1 MEAMNALNRSVPVTL
16 VLVVL
21 AGSGPFLDSTPLAT
35 ELRAQVPP
43 VVGAELPAQ
52 GEVWFELVPT
62 FESWSEQFALG
73 SDSVSDGAREPLYS
87 DHEGPLAER
96 LYPGPGPL
104 AADLNQGA
112 DSLGYAPL
120 DPSDVSLGDLDF
132 GSLTARRTSLP
143 LRAMAGVTPR
153 VALALGV
160 EFVQTKS
167 ETTFRYDSA
176 AASVAPASAALP
188 EGSAYLEDLSSARET
203 LESQLQGGELSSE
216 QEAAAMALLEQSGAF
231 AAVLQRRLEG
241 AGLLPLAGSAA
252 GDAMA
257 GRASE
262 IRTGFQDFE
271 IEAPA
276 LGLSATSTRAALDEL
291 FTGPFLSAEAL
302 GSTDHGLQPVRFEA
316 GLRVGVLDSYPDGAT
331 AADSAA
337 TEDPG
342 LRLRTTVGFRAW
354 WPMGEPDAAPFFT
367 PSVFLDTPAGNGA
380 RLLEATLYQDLAY
393 GPLELSAAV
402 AFGKRLRDE
411 LTLRVRAPDR
421 PFALAG
427 TELVLERDPG
437 DYVWLRA
444 SPRLA
449 INSSL
454 SLGGEYAYWNV
465 GETTYRVSGAGSG
478 GSEGDSAD
486 PLGLETAETRH
497 DVGIGVYYTASGP
510 APGPGARPVEV
521 AFTYRLAVAGS
532 GGQTPSPNV
541 IGVRLRVPVGLF

>member
-1 MEAMNALNRSVPVTL
+1 MEAMNAPNRSVPVVL
-16 VLVVL
+16 VLCLL
-21 AGSGPFLDSTPLAT
+21 AGTGPTLDSTPLASQ
-35 ELRAQVPP
+35 LRAQVPP
-43 VVGAELPAQ
+43 AVGAELPRQ

-73 SDSVSDGAREPLYS
+73 SDSVGDGAREPLYS
-87 DHEGPLAER
+87 DYDGPLAER
-96 LYPGPGPL
+96 LYPGAGPL
-104 AADLNQGA
+104 ATALNQGA
-112 DSLGYAPL
+112 DSLGYSPL
-120 DPSDVSLGDLDF
+120 DPSDVALGDLDF

-143 LRAMAGVTPR
+143 LRAVAGVTTR
-153 VALALGV
+153 IALELGV
-160 EFVQTKS
+160 DFVQTKS
-167 ETTFRYDSA
+167 ETTFGYDSA

-188 EGSAYLEDLSSARET
+188 EGSTYLEDLSSARET
-203 LESQLQGGELSSE
+203 LESQLQGGELTSE
-216 QEAAAMALLEQSGAF
+216 QEDAAMALLEQSGAF
-231 AAVLQRRLEG
+231 ATVLQRRLED

-291 FTGPFLSAEAL
+291 FTGSFLAAEAL
-302 GSTDHGLQPVRFEA
+302 GSTDHGLQPARFEA
-316 GLRVGVLDSYPDGAT
+316 GVRVGVLDTYPAGTADG
-331 AADSAA
+331 DSAA
-337 TEDPG
+337 TADPG
-342 LRLRTTVGFRAW
+342 LRLRTTLGFRAR
-354 WPMGEPDAAPFFT
+354 WPVGEPDAAPFFT
-367 PSVFLDTPAGNGA
+367 PSVFLDTPAGSGA
-380 RLLEATLYQDLAY
+380 RVLEGALYQDVAY
-393 GPLELSAAV
+393 GPLRLSAAA
-402 AFGKRLRDE
+402 AFGKRLQDE
-411 LTLRVRAPDR
+411 LTLRLQAPDR
-421 PFALAG
+421 PFALTG
-427 TELVLERDPG
+427 TRVEVERDPG
-437 DYVWLRA
+437 DYLWLRA

-449 INSSL
+449 INSSV

-465 GETTYRVSGAGSG
+465 GETTYTVAGSGSG
-478 GSEGDSAD
+478 GSDGGDAG

-497 DVGIGVYYTASGP
+497 DVGVGVYYTASGP